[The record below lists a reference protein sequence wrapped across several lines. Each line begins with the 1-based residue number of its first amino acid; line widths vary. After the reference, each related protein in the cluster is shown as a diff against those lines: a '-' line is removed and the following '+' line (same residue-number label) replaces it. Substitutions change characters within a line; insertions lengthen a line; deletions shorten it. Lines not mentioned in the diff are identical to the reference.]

1 MSPPS
6 AQQKPSLAITIH
18 RLYTPTVPRSRRKTA
33 KYVHGKVEKRKSS
46 LSTYD
51 RVDDEDIVDVSVV
64 IVVVGTN
71 HPPPSF
77 IITATRR
84 LPPAA
89 TAKGGARPPSASPYR
104 ILKSDRAPQKT
115 MPAATPDAQRRR
127 IRRTSGD
134 RRLRRCVG
142 GGRFVNLRRRND
154 VRRDDDSLPP
164 PHSPLDVGIRRCRLS
179 PKEEHDVVVQYL
191 VVGRGNGRWGEDDEK
206 ERRAMCGRPAS

>member
-1 MSPPS
+1 
-6 AQQKPSLAITIH
+6 
-18 RLYTPTVPRSRRKTA
+18 
-33 KYVHGKVEKRKSS
+33 
-46 LSTYD
+46 
-51 RVDDEDIVDVSVV
+51 
-64 IVVVGTN
+64 
-71 HPPPSF
+71 
-77 IITATRR
+77 
-84 LPPAA
+84 
-89 TAKGGARPPSASPYR
+89 
-104 ILKSDRAPQKT
+104 

-206 ERRAMCGRPAS
+206 ERRAMCGRPASSEGTTTSTTNYKQRRRKVPSRDGSVTSHREEGRRAERLQGQGRPLGRKLSSKRSRGLLQMTTSMSSSWMIQTRC